1 MRLRSER
8 FETEILDPRRGF
20 AATRTAVEVRW
31 DPVTGRTARLLPEGN
46 VPPPVRHDLAALAEA
61 TRPGCPFCP
70 DAIER
75 ETPRFPAALSPDGR
89 IRRGDAVLFPNLV
102 GYAQWSSVSV
112 YSPALHLLPLDE
124 ITPTLLADNLAAQVE
139 FLQSVDE
146 AWLSVNANHLPPAG
160 SSIFHPHLQG
170 AASPVPTNAQ
180 RLLAELPP
188 ATVREYIALERGGDR
203 YIGARA
209 GVDWLASYA
218 PAGVGEIRAFGPDV
232 SPAELDDELV
242 DELAAGI
249 VAVLRAYAELGFES
263 FNFALT
269 GPPLI
274 LRLVARAYFAPT
286 GRSDVMWSER
296 LHEEAVTD
304 LAPERFAAHVR
315 RQASP

>member
-1 MRLRSER
+1 VRLRSER
-8 FETEILDPRRGF
+8 FETEILDPRREF
-20 AATRTAVEVRW
+20 AVTRTAVEVRW
-31 DPVTGRTARLLPEGN
+31 DPLTERTARLLPEGS
-46 VPPPVRHDLAALAEA
+46 VPPPVRHDFAALAES
-61 TRPGCPFCP
+61 TRPGCPFCM

-75 ETPRFPAALSPDGR
+75 ETPRFPPAVSPAGR
-89 IRRGDAVLFPNLV
+89 IRRGEAVLFPNLV

-146 AWLSVNANHLPPAG
+146 RWPAVNANHLPPAG

-170 AASPVPTNAQ
+170 TASPLPTNAQ

-188 ATVREYIALERGGDR
+188 ATVREYIALERDGDR
-203 YIGARA
+203 HIGAGAR
-209 GVDWLASYA
+209 VEWLASYA
-218 PAGVGEIRAFGPDV
+218 PAGVGEVRAFGPAV
-232 SPAELDDELV
+232 SAAELDVELLG
-242 DELAAGI
+242 ELASGI

-296 LHEEAVTD
+296 LHDEAATD
-304 LAPERFAAHVR
+304 LVPERLAALVR
-315 RQASP
+315 GRYV